1 MNVFYPSSAQI
12 YLVHCATWSTCDL
25 SSSEL
30 GVTSDLRI
38 TGKGLW
44 IYIFHNI
51 RQLSFLNSHEIRY
64 SPLQQENITGELAS
78 FKSSHPDM
86 YPCVVFSLCVWLTLF
101 FLRVKRIQI
110 SLFEEQWTP
119 TKQTQQHPVKQW

>member
-38 TGKGLW
+38 IGKGLW

-86 YPCVVFSLCVWLTLF
+86 YPCAVFSLCVWLTLF
-101 FLRVKRIQI
+101 FFFKSQKNPNL
-110 SLFEEQWTP
+110 SL
-119 TKQTQQHPVKQW
+119 